1 MIQRSFTKDAKRHEM
16 FGNPHTFRQSE
27 RVSTIAI
34 IAVEDITEGTGPD
47 TDVSHSMITFTLQVR
62 RHATNYLYNIIL
74 PTAVLVC
81 LAFCS
86 FTVPLSEVADRSSIT
101 LTLLLSIIAYKLI
114 IKDELPKVNFLT
126 LIDVYI
132 LASMT
137 VTAMI
142 VFANS
147 AVGYAVEEVTSHT
160 RSRDC
165 DCRLVLGILWVVCN

>member
-1 MIQRSFTKDAKRHEM
+1 MGMH
-16 FGNPHTFRQSE
+16 SE
-27 RVSTIAI
+27 ALHPTI
-34 IAVEDITEGTGPD
+34 
-47 TDVSHSMITFTLQVR
+47 SFTLQVR
-62 RHATNYLYNIIL
+62 RHSTNYLYNIIM
-74 PTAVLVC
+74 PTAALTS

-86 FTVPLSEVADRSSIT
+86 FTVPVNEVADRASIT
-101 LTLLLSIIAYKLI
+101 LTILLSIIAYKLI

-147 AVGYAVEEVTSHT
+147 AVGYAVEDVTSHT

-165 DCRLVLGILWVVCN
+165 ECRLVLIIVW